1 MGRSKIDH
9 AEPTFDGADGLTD
22 IRLSVE
28 LWGKTSVCRELA
40 AMPENEETEDLG
52 MTELVLTQDLPARLA
67 EERIK
72 HLA

>member
-1 MGRSKIDH
+1 M
-9 AEPTFDGADGLTD
+9 ADGLID

-72 HLA
+72 RLV

>member
-1 MGRSKIDH
+1 
-9 AEPTFDGADGLTD
+9 
-22 IRLSVE
+22 
-28 LWGKTSVCRELA
+28 LWGTTSVCRELA